1 MSFPSCLRT
10 ILVAAIQGS
19 PRRPGRHASSECS
32 FTSDNFLDT
41 HLPAPVCASLAPSES
56 ALGASVR
63 AVDRCVAGRPTE
75 ALPQNREILAP
86 SFGRLLSA
94 VRQGTRAPVPPRPS
108 CPRCAAGRPAGSDAP
123 RTLPEVQVICRVS
136 TRKQLTEFTQFVCLT
151 PRRVLSSTSGL
162 LLSVRPSVRLSV
174 QN

>member
-1 MSFPSCLRT
+1 M
-10 ILVAAIQGS
+10 
-19 PRRPGRHASSECS
+19 
-32 FTSDNFLDT
+32 
-41 HLPAPVCASLAPSES
+41 
-56 ALGASVR
+56 R

-162 LLSVRPSVRLSV
+162 LRTQLTAVPLQQYIPGLCLSVRTSQTTSKEKLASLTYNYFPLIIHTFWVFLA
-174 QN
+174 